1 MITIEN
7 HQKSSFIEQKIT
19 ILQLVEGLYE
29 EQNYQGNQRI
39 ISLIFS
45 ELNLTTEQ
53 NFNLLV
59 ELTMPIDRVIENQ
72 I

>member
-53 NFNLLV
+53 NFNL
-59 ELTMPIDRVIENQ
+59 
-72 I
+72 